1 MDEKKERSGI
11 KWVLFIVLYF
21 FFFTPISL
29 IGYQL
34 TPYILEDKSIDLL
47 AHIQQTLQQP
57 IQKIKEIPDNKYW
70 YVFVIMEIIGLLLLV
85 FYLNP
90 KKEAGYQVV
99 GRTMP
104 VHGSACWGM
113 DKELRSPKNVHFR
126 KSSKRLKR
134 DLEKSMKLGEENV
147 SNH

>member
-11 KWVLFIVLYF
+11 KWLLFIVLYLL
-21 FFFTPISL
+21 FFTPISL

-85 FYLNP
+85 LYLNP
-90 KKEAGYQVV
+90 KREAGYQVV

-104 VHGSACWGM
+104 VHGSACWGI

-147 SNH
+147 STY

>member
-11 KWVLFIVLYF
+11 KWVLFIVLYL

-34 TPYILEDKSIDLL
+34 TPYIIEDKSIDLL

-90 KKEAGYQVV
+90 KREAGYQVV

-104 VHGSACWGM
+104 VHGSACWGI

-147 SNH
+147 STH

>member
-11 KWVLFIVLYF
+11 KWVLFIVLYL

-34 TPYILEDKSIDLL
+34 TPYIIEDKSIDLL

-70 YVFVIMEIIGLLLLV
+70 YVFVIMEIIWLLLLV

-90 KKEAGYQVV
+90 KREAGYQVV

-147 SNH
+147 STH

>member
-1 MDEKKERSGI
+1 MNEKKERSGV
-11 KWVLFIVLYF
+11 KWILFIVFYL

-34 TPYILEDKSIDLL
+34 TPYIIEDKKINLL
-47 AHIQQTLQQP
+47 EHIQETCLHP
-57 IQKIKEIPDNKYW
+57 IQKMKEIPDNPCW
-70 YVFVIMEIIGLLLLV
+70 YVFVIMELIGLVLLL

-90 KKEAGYQVV
+90 KRESGYQVV

-104 VHGSACWGM
+104 IHGSACWGI

-134 DLEKSMKLGEENV
+134 DLEKSIK
-147 SNH
+147 

>member
-11 KWVLFIVLYF
+11 KWLLFIVLYF

-126 KSSKRLKR
+126 ESSKRLKR

-147 SNH
+147 STH

>member
-11 KWVLFIVLYF
+11 KWVLFIVLYL

-34 TPYILEDKSIDLL
+34 TPYIIEDKSIDLL

-90 KKEAGYQVV
+90 KREAGYQVV

-147 SNH
+147 STH

>member
-11 KWVLFIVLYF
+11 KWLLFIVLYL

-34 TPYILEDKSIDLL
+34 TPYIIEDKSIDLL

-90 KKEAGYQVV
+90 KREAGYQVV

-147 SNH
+147 STH

>member
-34 TPYILEDKSIDLL
+34 TPYIIEDKSIDLL

-147 SNH
+147 STH

>member
-11 KWVLFIVLYF
+11 KWVLFIVLYLL
-21 FFFTPISL
+21 FFTPISL

-47 AHIQQTLQQP
+47 AHIQHTLQQP

-90 KKEAGYQVV
+90 KREAGYQVV

-147 SNH
+147 STH

>member
-11 KWVLFIVLYF
+11 KWLLFIVLYL

-90 KKEAGYQVV
+90 KREAGYQVV

-147 SNH
+147 STY

>member
-11 KWVLFIVLYF
+11 KWVLFIVLYL

-34 TPYILEDKSIDLL
+34 TPYIIEDKSIDLL

-70 YVFVIMEIIGLLLLV
+70 YVFVIMEITGLLLLV

-90 KKEAGYQVV
+90 KREAGYQVV

-104 VHGSACWGM
+104 VHGSACWGI

-147 SNH
+147 STH

>member
-11 KWVLFIVLYF
+11 KWLLFIVLYL

-147 SNH
+147 STY

>member
-11 KWVLFIVLYF
+11 KWLLFIVLYL

-147 SNH
+147 STH

>member
-11 KWVLFIVLYF
+11 KWVLFIVLYL

-34 TPYILEDKSIDLL
+34 TPYIIEDKSIDLL

-147 SNH
+147 STH

>member
-11 KWVLFIVLYF
+11 KWVLFIVLYL

-147 SNH
+147 STH

>member
-11 KWVLFIVLYF
+11 KWLLFIVLYL

-57 IQKIKEIPDNKYW
+57 IQKIKEVPDNKYW

>member
-11 KWVLFIVLYF
+11 KWLLFIVLYF

-147 SNH
+147 STH

>member
-11 KWVLFIVLYF
+11 KWLLFIVLYL

-90 KKEAGYQVV
+90 KREAGYQVV

-104 VHGSACWGM
+104 VHGSACWGI

-147 SNH
+147 STH

>member
-11 KWVLFIVLYF
+11 KWLLFIVLYLL
-21 FFFTPISL
+21 FFTPISL

-90 KKEAGYQVV
+90 KREAGYQVV

-104 VHGSACWGM
+104 VHGSACWGI

-147 SNH
+147 STH

>member
-11 KWVLFIVLYF
+11 KWVLFIVLYL

-34 TPYILEDKSIDLL
+34 TSYIIEDKSIDLL

-90 KKEAGYQVV
+90 KREAGYQVV

-147 SNH
+147 STH

>member
-1 MDEKKERSGI
+1 MNEKKERSGI
-11 KWVLFIVLYF
+11 KWLLFFTLYL
-21 FFFTPISL
+21 FFFTPFSL

-34 TPYILEDKSIDLL
+34 TPYIIEDKKINLL
-47 AHIQQTLQQP
+47 AHIQQTLQHP
-57 IQKIKEIPDNKYW
+57 IQKITEIPNNKYW
-70 YVFVIMEIIGLLLLV
+70 YVFVIMELIGLFILI

-90 KKEAGYQVV
+90 KRESGYQVV

-104 VHGSACWGM
+104 IHGSACWGI

-134 DLEKSMKLGEENV
+134 DLEKSMKVGEENV
-147 SNH
+147 KSY

>member
-11 KWVLFIVLYF
+11 KWVLFIVLYL

-34 TPYILEDKSIDLL
+34 TPYIIEDKSIDLL

-70 YVFVIMEIIGLLLLV
+70 YVFVIMEITGLLLLV

-90 KKEAGYQVV
+90 KREAGYQVV

-147 SNH
+147 STH

>member
-11 KWVLFIVLYF
+11 KWLLFIVLYL

-34 TPYILEDKSIDLL
+34 TPYIIEDKSIDLL

>member
-11 KWVLFIVLYF
+11 KWLLFIVLYL

-90 KKEAGYQVV
+90 KREAGYQVV

-147 SNH
+147 STH

>member
-11 KWVLFIVLYF
+11 KWLLFIVLYL

-29 IGYQL
+29 TGYQL

-90 KKEAGYQVV
+90 KREAGYQVV

-147 SNH
+147 STH

>member
-11 KWVLFIVLYF
+11 KWLLFIVLYF

-34 TPYILEDKSIDLL
+34 TPYIIEDKSIDLL

-147 SNH
+147 STH

>member
-11 KWVLFIVLYF
+11 KWLLFIVLYL

-57 IQKIKEIPDNKYW
+57 IQKIKEVPDNKYW

-90 KKEAGYQVV
+90 KREAGYQVV

>member
-11 KWVLFIVLYF
+11 KWLLFIVLYL

-34 TPYILEDKSIDLL
+34 TPYIIEDKSIDLL

-90 KKEAGYQVV
+90 KREAGYQVV

>member
-11 KWVLFIVLYF
+11 KWVLFIVLYL

-34 TPYILEDKSIDLL
+34 TPYIIEDKSIDLL

-70 YVFVIMEIIGLLLLV
+70 YVFVIMEITGLLLLV

-90 KKEAGYQVV
+90 KREAGYQVV

-104 VHGSACWGM
+104 VHGSACWGI

-126 KSSKRLKR
+126 KSSKCLKR

-147 SNH
+147 STH

>member
-11 KWVLFIVLYF
+11 KWLLFIVLYL

-134 DLEKSMKLGEENV
+134 DIEKSMKLGEENV
-147 SNH
+147 STH

>member
-11 KWVLFIVLYF
+11 KWLLFIVLYL

-57 IQKIKEIPDNKYW
+57 IQKIKEISDNKYW

-147 SNH
+147 STH

>member
-11 KWVLFIVLYF
+11 KWLLFIVLYL

-90 KKEAGYQVV
+90 KKEAGDQVV

-104 VHGSACWGM
+104 GHGSACWGM

-147 SNH
+147 STH